1 MIETDSKINLT
12 SFLFPNEPTWF
23 TNLRKKAFEKLQT
36 TKDPRFAK
44 VDYRDWG
51 LGETP
56 ANAVATDENMKLVD
70 QSTREYILCPIAL
83 ALVKHEKLFQTY
95 YMKKALTEPAD
106 RLTNFSTAFVNAG
119 NFLYIPK
126 QAQLDEPIMLDQID
140 LPENS
145 AEISHNLLVLGE
157 GAKATICLA
166 GDAKQTASKI
176 HRITEIVLEAN
187 SQLTLINVDSFST
200 EETVYVNRQAYVGE
214 NAKLNWTIGS
224 FSDGKVVA
232 EMNAELVGRRAT
244 ATINNAA
251 ITSGNQIQGMNT
263 RLTNLAPYTVG
274 KIRQRGVILDQSRL
288 VFNGIGKIV
297 HGAHGTIAEQENR
310 ILMLS
315 DQASGDANPILLIDE
330 NDVVA
335 GHAASVGRLDKKQL
349 YYLMSRG
356 LPKAT
361 AKRLVVRGFIGS
373 FAKEIQNQQARET
386 FRKVLERKLTN
397 G

>member
-12 SFLFPNEPTWF
+12 SFLFSNEPTWF

-56 ANAVATDENMKLVD
+56 ATAVATDENVKLID

-95 YMKKALTEPAD
+95 YMKKALTELAD
-106 RLTNFSTAFVNAG
+106 RLTSFSTAFVNAG

-126 QAQLDEPIMLDQID
+126 HAQVAEPIMLDQID

-145 AEISHNLLVLGE
+145 AEISHNLFVLGE
-157 GAKATICLA
+157 GAKATICLT

-214 NAKLNWTIGS
+214 NAKLNWTIES

-373 FAKEIQNQQARET
+373 FAKKIQNQQAQET